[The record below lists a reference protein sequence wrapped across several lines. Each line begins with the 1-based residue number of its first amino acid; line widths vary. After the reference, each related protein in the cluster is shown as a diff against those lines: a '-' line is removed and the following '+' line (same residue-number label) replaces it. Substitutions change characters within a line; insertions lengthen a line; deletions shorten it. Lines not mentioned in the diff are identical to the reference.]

1 MLQIAGIKALAEH
14 VAQRVHP
21 LAADD
26 ATLALRHR
34 DTILT
39 HLAVGAVPFAGLPA
53 LLALGHPLTGL
64 GVAAF
69 AWATAPIVTALG
81 LSRSGALDR
90 ALIGFAIA
98 FCAMA
103 AGAAA
108 LTGGLGSPALALLLL
123 PTIEA
128 ALGGSRLALRSAAA
142 AAAAGLVGV
151 ALLAPA
157 GAPAIAFEPAFA
169 IVCGAASA
177 VYALALAAR
186 AAALDAA
193 LERAGQPSDDR
204 FELFAGSVGDLVTR
218 HAANGA
224 VVFASPAARDLL
236 GLSPRELLDDGLFQR
251 VHIADRP
258 ALLQA
263 LAAAADGEG
272 TVTAEIRLK
281 REASAGGGAPAF
293 LWVEAQARRVRA
305 HEADSASAARHP
317 VIAMFRDVGARK
329 AYEEELV
336 AARQEAERASLAKTR
351 FLAHMSHELRTPLN
365 AIIGFSEALS
375 DDALM
380 RPTPERRAEYAA
392 LIRGSGEHL
401 LEIVSSILDAARIE
415 SGAFAVTRRTCALA
429 PIVDTCVNLVA
440 LKAQADGVTVSVEAA
455 ADTPDVDADPR
466 AMTQIALNLLA
477 NAVKFTP
484 RGGRVTVS
492 LGRSRG
498 GVALSVRDTGCG
510 IAPEHIAR
518 LGEAFFRAG
527 DGAVREGTGLGLS
540 VVRGLVALHGG
551 ELDVQSAL
559 GQGTTVTVFLPPAE
573 AAPPIPIGRA
583 SADDATNERAKR
595 RA

>member
-53 LLALGHPLTGL
+53 LLAFGHPPTGL

-123 PTIEA
+123 PVIEA
-128 ALGGSRLALRSAAA
+128 ALAGSRVALRGAIVAAA
-142 AAAAGLVGV
+142 AAIAGVGW
-151 ALLAPA
+151 LAVA
-157 GAPAIAFEPAFA
+157 GAPTIPFEPAFA

-186 AAALDAA
+186 AAALGAA
-193 LERAGQPSDDR
+193 LERAGEPSDAR

-218 HAANGA
+218 HSANGA

-236 GLSPRELLDDGLFQR
+236 GLSPRELLDGGLFQR

-258 ALLQA
+258 SLLQT
-263 LAAAADGEG
+263 LAAAADGEA

-281 REASAGGGAPAF
+281 RETTSGGAPDF
-293 LWVEAQARRVRA
+293 LWVEAQARRVRP
-305 HEADSASAARHP
+305 HEADAASAACHP

-329 AYEEELV
+329 AHEDELV
-336 AARQEAERASLAKTR
+336 AAREEAERASLAKTR

-429 PIVDTCVNLVA
+429 PIVDTCVNLLA
-440 LKAQADGVTVSVEAA
+440 MKSQAGGVTVSIEAA

-466 AMTQIALNLLA
+466 AMTQVALNLLA

-484 RGGRVTVS
+484 RGGRVAVT

-518 LGEAFFRAG
+518 LGEAFFRAE
-527 DGAVREGTGLGLS
+527 DGVVREGTGLGLS

-573 AAPPIPIGRA
+573 AAAPIPIGRA
-583 SADDATNERAKR
+583 PANDVSDERAKR